1 MKELTVVSIKRED
14 NLYHFNH
21 SHHDTVEELLMNGTE
36 EAIDEHC
43 YFKTGKYPIE
53 GDEVEISLF
62 LEEPDDYDT
71 LLVKEVSDEDGTT
84 YTDTTLCIPV
94 WLCPWLQGYF
104 GEVPDEI
111 YIKIRP
117 INQGLDGFVKRTGM
131 KGLLNK

>member
-21 SHHDTVEELLMNGTE
+21 PHNDTVEELLMNGTE
-36 EAIDEHC
+36 VAIDEHC
-43 YFKTGKYPIE
+43 FFKTGKYPIE

-94 WLCPWLQGYF
+94 WLCPWNQGYF
-104 GEVPDEI
+104 GFVPEKI
-111 YIKIRP
+111 YVKIYP
-117 INQGLDGFVKRTGM
+117 INKGLENFVKATGM

>member
-1 MKELTVVSIKRED
+1 MKELTVVAIKRED

-21 SHHDTVEELLMNGTE
+21 SHNDTVEELLMNGTE

-43 YFKTGKYPIE
+43 YFKTGKCLIE

-71 LLVKEVSDEDGTT
+71 LLLKEVSDEDGTT

-94 WLCPWLQGYF
+94 WLCNWLQGYF
-104 GEVPDEI
+104 GFVPEEL
-111 YIKIRP
+111 YVKVRP
-117 INQGLDGFVKRTGM
+117 INKGLEAFVKRTGL